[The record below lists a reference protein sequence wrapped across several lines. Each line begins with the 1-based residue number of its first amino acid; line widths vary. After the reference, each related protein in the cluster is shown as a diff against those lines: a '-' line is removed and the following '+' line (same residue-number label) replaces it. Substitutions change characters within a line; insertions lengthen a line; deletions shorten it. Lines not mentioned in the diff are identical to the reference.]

1 MLASRSARRRARWP
15 CRQGTRILIGL
26 GIILLFGLFVFGQ
39 DEQGLEF
46 VHLIIGELRVEFH
59 QRMIDE
65 AIVEGGY
72 IVRQYDAHTGELVKE
87 DRHWRADLPDEL
99 PDVISRD
106 VEVEIVADA
115 ITKAMPPR
123 DEVSR
128 SGTLFIL
135 SFTVLIVM
143 SPRHAR
149 QL

>member
-1 MLASRSARRRARWP
+1 MPASRSARRRARWP

-65 AIVEGGY
+65 AIVEEDY

-87 DRHWRADLPDEL
+87 DRHWRADLPPEQ
-99 PDVISRD
+99 
-106 VEVEIVADA
+106 A
-115 ITKAMPPR
+115 
-123 DEVSR
+123 
-128 SGTLFIL
+128 G
-135 SFTVLIVM
+135 
-143 SPRHAR
+143 
-149 QL
+149 

>member
-65 AIVEGGY
+65 AIVEEDY
-72 IVRQYDAHTGELVKE
+72 IVRQYDGYTGELVKE
-87 DRHWRADLPDEL
+87 MSHWRADLPPEQ
-99 PDVISRD
+99 
-106 VEVEIVADA
+106 A
-115 ITKAMPPR
+115 
-123 DEVSR
+123 
-128 SGTLFIL
+128 G
-135 SFTVLIVM
+135 
-143 SPRHAR
+143 
-149 QL
+149 